1 MSEPFIE
8 RLSRFTPDAGGLD
21 RDALL
26 YAAGRASARPNRA
39 WVVLTAALALT
50 QLLSVVLLWPRL
62 APSTTHIAVNVAS
75 LPAPPA
81 ALASPAPDSLESTGL
96 WSTRHNLSEAEAEH
110 SPVPAQA
117 VTFIESGPP
126 LRAFGPPPPSIFN

>member
-26 YAAGRASARPNRA
+26 YAAGRASAHPNRIWIA
-39 WVVLTAALALT
+39 LAATLALT
-50 QLLSVVLLWPRL
+50 QPVSLMLVWPHVV
-62 APSTTHIAVNVAS
+62 
-75 LPAPPA
+75 PPA
-81 ALASPAPDSLESTGL
+81 AHAPVDITSLPMRSATVESPAPDALESVGV
-96 WSTRHNLSEAEAEH
+96 WSARYSLSELEAAK
-110 SPVPAQA
+110 SLVPAQA

-126 LRAFGPPPPSIFN
+126 LRAFGPPPILK